1 LFEKSS
7 DSFLFQIVTEVY
19 DFGLIITNCSMD
31 KILA

>member
-19 DFGLIITNCSMD
+19 DFGLII
-31 KILA
+31 I